1 MAGRGSLF
9 SKPVILAVDNAV
21 MFLNS
26 LKRYL
31 QDTHYDL
38 HCVTSGSEALKF
50 LDDNKAD
57 LILTDAEMPEM
68 DGYELTR
75 KIKQRGIDTPIVFIT
90 ANSEKEDIDR
100 ITKAGAAGVLAKP
113 FRTNQ
118 LIAKIKEFI

>member
-1 MAGRGSLF
+1 MF
-9 SKPVILAVDNAV
+9 QKTILAVDNAE

-31 QDTHYDL
+31 ADAPYEL
-38 HCVTSGSEALKF
+38 HCVTSGKEALAF
-50 LDDNKAD
+50 LEKSKRPPD

-75 KIKQRGIDTPIVFIT
+75 KIKQRGIRAPVIFIT
-90 ANSEKEDIDR
+90 ANAEQEDID
-100 ITKAGAAGVLAKP
+100 KAIKSGAAGVLVKP

-118 LIAKIKEFI
+118 LLDKIKEFIR